1 MNKLKPWLL
10 GLGFHWMTW
19 VVEIVM
25 WSTTEQLCFTIYFLV
40 LIINTGTVRTFDLKC
55 EVWKGQSDY
64 WRQKSFQNVKCEKP
78 SSILC
83 KKISLSICAYLKACF
98 LKGRFKSLGPR
109 LSFCPALK
117 RGRPRPL
124 PWRDVRGAAG
134 LERGEPPTG
143 GRRRSPQEPGTPAG
157 GRPRLS
163 GRCSGRCGASPPL

>member
-1 MNKLKPWLL
+1 MVAWARFPLDDMGRWDSYVEYYRTALFYYIFPSFDYKHWHSKNIWFKMWSLKRTEWLL
-10 GLGFHWMTW
+10 KAEKLS
-19 VVEIVM
+19 E
-25 WSTTEQLCFTIYFLV
+25 
-40 LIINTGTVRTFDLKC
+40 C
-55 EVWKGQSDY
+55 EVWKTKFHTMQKDKPFHMCVSKGLLSQ
-64 WRQKSFQNVKCEKP
+64 RQV
-78 SSILC
+78 
-83 KKISLSICAYLKACF
+83 
-98 LKGRFKSLGPR
+98 KSLGPR

-157 GRPRLS
+157 GRPGLS